1 VVFSKLDLVYSF
13 DNQLVMVYGS
23 LVYGNKDW

>member
-1 VVFSKLDLVYSF
+1 LDLVYSF